1 MIKEIFVN
9 FWEYK
14 FFRFIIV
21 GIINTIFGYSLF
33 ALLIYLKFHYSI
45 AVLIST
51 IIGVLFNFKTTGR
64 IVFKNDKSHLLFKF
78 ILVYV
83 FTYFLNIG
91 LIKLLT
97 YTKFSMYLIGA
108 ICIVPMSV
116 ISFFLNKVFVF
127 RI

>member
-1 MIKEIFVN
+1 MIKTLFVN

-14 FFRFIIV
+14 FFRFVVV
-21 GIINTIFGYSLF
+21 GVVNTIFGYSLF

-51 IIGVLFNFKTTGR
+51 IIGVLFNFKTTSR
-64 IVFKNDKSHLLFKF
+64 IVFKNDKNHLLFKF

-91 LIKLLT
+91 LIKLLI
-97 YTKFSMYLIGA
+97 YTKLSMYLIGA
-108 ICIVPMSV
+108 ICIVLMSV
-116 ISFFLNKVFVF
+116 ISFLLNKVFVF